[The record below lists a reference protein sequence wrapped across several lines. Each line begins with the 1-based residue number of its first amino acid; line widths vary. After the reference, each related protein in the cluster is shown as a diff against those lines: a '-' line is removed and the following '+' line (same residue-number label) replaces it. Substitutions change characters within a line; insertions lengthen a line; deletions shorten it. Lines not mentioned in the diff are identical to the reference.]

1 MSGSPL
7 KSIVA
12 MTLVSVILVGLGA
25 GAGYLATG
33 QSNAAKADDAGATAA
48 VTFDKRTLQN
58 LGIELGKATLSTF
71 VEFREVQAVIQD
83 APLNFRPVAAPLPGI
98 VQSVLAKPG
107 AMVARGAVLA
117 RIVRDAI
124 RRPELKLT
132 GEIFAPVSEALHS
145 GFAELRTAAGQ
156 LEIVEKEIARVKK
169 INADTKSGGVPV
181 VSRQT
186 VIDLG
191 YERERAARRVQNAR
205 AELEHHGLSKAE
217 IDALVAG
224 GHLPRGRDLWRRILT
239 VHGLWTDEVQA
250 VYATLPEATRNL
262 PWTIATLGEMAA
274 AGIVDAAL
282 VESLKNSESLRARF
296 VDAAGLLLQGQT
308 LARLNWLSTRS
319 ALDSEFDLRAPGAGP
334 EDWDVLEVLVRP
346 GQTVAAGQAVAVLH
360 DSRSMWLRVE
370 PVGDEVTLVMD
381 ALRNKTALR
390 ASPLLAGVGPE
401 LSDLSIFRLA
411 ARGAGEAKGGDV
423 AFIRCA
429 NQRLDGSDS
438 NSRSWQLRAGMRYV
452 VQIPGIAIE
461 KVFVFPKSG
470 VGKEGVDRV
479 VYKQDGD
486 SFRSKA
492 VRVLFEDDHHV
503 VVKND
508 GALFPGNVVAMK
520 GAFVLGIAMQA
531 NTGGGGAHAGHSH

>member
-1 MSGSPL
+1 
-7 KSIVA
+7 
-12 MTLVSVILVGLGA
+12 
-25 GAGYLATG
+25 
-33 QSNAAKADDAGATAA
+33 
-48 VTFDKRTLQN
+48 
-58 LGIELGKATLSTF
+58 
-71 VEFREVQAVIQD
+71 
-83 APLNFRPVAAPLPGI
+83 
-98 VQSVLAKPG
+98 
-107 AMVARGAVLA
+107 
-117 RIVRDAI
+117 
-124 RRPELKLT
+124 
-132 GEIFAPVSEALHS
+132 
-145 GFAELRTAAGQ
+145 
-156 LEIVEKEIARVKK
+156 
-169 INADTKSGGVPV
+169 
-181 VSRQT
+181 
-186 VIDLG
+186 
-191 YERERAARRVQNAR
+191 
-205 AELEHHGLSKAE
+205 
-217 IDALVAG
+217 
-224 GHLPRGRDLWRRILT
+224 
-239 VHGLWTDEVQA
+239 LWTDEVQA
-250 VYATLPEATRNL
+250 VYASLPEATRNL

-308 LARLNWLSTRS
+308 VARLNWLSTRG

-346 GQTVAAGQAVAVLH
+346 GQTVAAGQTVAVLH

-370 PVGDEVTLVMD
+370 PVGDEVMLVMD

-411 ARGAGEAKGGDV
+411 ARGPGEAKGGDV

-429 NQRLDGSDS
+429 NQRLDGPDS

-486 SFRSKA
+486 SFRSKV

-520 GAFVLGIAMQA
+520 GAFVLGIAMQT
-531 NTGGGGAHAGHSH
+531 NTGSGGAHAGHSH